1 MRSNRTVRDIGL
13 RRVDWVRVFV
23 EKGGMRAEAVGVGFR
38 LPAVCSISLATAAE
52 LIADG
57 TPHVTHMAS
66 PQPVGR

>member
-23 EKGGMRAEAVGVGFR
+23 ENGGMRAEAVGIGFR
-38 LPAVCSISLATAAE
+38 LPAVCSISLATAAK
-52 LIADG
+52 LIAGG